1 MTSQCRKRNRV
12 RSVSLWLGWTLILA
26 AVAAQAGGD
35 PLVAGCGLLATGQ
48 NAAATVQ
55 FTRALEQ
62 NPRCVEAHVG
72 YGLALLREAQ
82 IEQALQEFERALDLN
97 PESVAARMGK
107 AGALALLNNWRQAE
121 AEYAV
126 LAAASGA
133 EGIAAAA
140 AQAWARCGR
149 GDYEGA
155 LEILEEYPGVAASNL
170 GAYVKAAAE
179 FAQDPGTAALPVAVP
194 RSLGACIG
202 LSSCLT
208 GPGAVWAESGAPAV
222 VTAPPPVALTG
233 GGTPAALRIL
243 APTEGASLR
252 GRVPLVVAGRMPGAV
267 FVLAR
272 VGGRFA
278 GMSSSLSFPEPLS
291 TISWPSGE
299 QELSVEAYD
308 ASGRALGRGAVRVV
322 VQAGDL
328 TLAEPAPPADPWV
341 SRELARRLMP
351 ETLPGVAEQLR
362 GEIAWRQNRLAEAQA
377 SLSEAFRTDPYL
389 PRVREELLTVNQALG
404 LPVLQGGTR
413 VVRLPIEERAVAL
426 TFDDGPHPKLTPFI
440 LDQLDRAGA
449 RATFFLV
456 GKQVEMYP
464 DLAREIVARG
474 HEVAS
479 HSYSH
484 QDLTSVTQLDVER
497 ELAVSRA
504 VLAAVTGQQ
513 AVYFRPPGGNYD
525 GQVARASQLWGFTPV
540 FWTCNI
546 CDFYQNPKAHVVAG
560 MLRRLQPGGVILLHN
575 GEDLTIEV
583 LPALLRAL
591 QAEGYRMRSVGELAA
606 TRTPS
611 AMQGTYPVE

>member
-1 MTSQCRKRNRV
+1 MTSQYRKRNR
-12 RSVSLWLGWTLILA
+12 RGAVSLWLAWGLLLA
-26 AVAAQAGGD
+26 AAAGHAAEN

-48 NAAATVQ
+48 NAAATAQ

-72 YGLALLREAQ
+72 YGLALLREGHT
-82 IEQALQEFERALDLN
+82 EQALQEFERALELN
-97 PESVAARMGK
+97 PDSVAARMGK

-126 LAAASGA
+126 LAVASGA
-133 EGIAAAA
+133 EAAAARA
-140 AQAWARCGR
+140 AQAWARCGL
-149 GDYEGA
+149 GDYDGA
-155 LEILEEYPGVAASNL
+155 LAILEESPGAVATNL

-179 FAQDPGTAALPVAVP
+179 FAQYPRSAVLPVALP
-194 RSLGACIG
+194 RSLSACIG

-208 GPGAVWAESGAPAV
+208 GPGAVWGASEAPAV
-222 VTAPPPVALTG
+222 VTAPPPVASTG
-233 GGTPAALRIL
+233 DKMPVTLRIL
-243 APTEGASLR
+243 APSEGAALR
-252 GRVPLVVAGRMPGAV
+252 GRVPLVVAGRIPGAV
-267 FVLAR
+267 CVLAR

-278 GMSSSLSFPEPLS
+278 GMSSNLSFPEPLN
-291 TISWPSGE
+291 TTSWPSGE

-308 ASGRALGRGAVRVV
+308 AGGRTLGRGAVRVMI
-322 VQAGDL
+322 QAGDL
-328 TLAEPAPPADPWV
+328 TLAEPPPAADPWV
-341 SRELARRLMP
+341 SRELARRLVP
-351 ETLPGVAEQLR
+351 EVLPGVAEQLR
-362 GEIAWRQNRLAEAQA
+362 GEIAWRQGRLTEAQA

-404 LPVLQGGTR
+404 LPVLQGGAR
-413 VVRLPIEERAVAL
+413 IVRLPCEERAVAL

-440 LDQLDRAGA
+440 LEQLDRAGA
-449 RATFFLV
+449 HATFFLV

-513 AVYFRPPGGNYD
+513 VVYFRPPGGNYD

-583 LPALLRAL
+583 LPALLRGL
-591 QAEGYRMRSVGELAA
+591 RAEGYRMCSVGELAA
-606 TRTPS
+606 TRTPT
-611 AMQGTYPVE
+611 AMRGTYPTE